1 MNIKDTFIEMY
12 QNTVKASKYVRLVVE
27 TIEGEAKVYKLCRGT
42 KPHVGIKHR
51 ILVKNNKQNVSV
63 TMSKMS
69 KINRLREQ
77 QISGLQKKKIK
88 NPSSAAKVQENAM
101 SSIV

>member
-1 MNIKDTFIEMY
+1 MTSQESEYKRYFYWN
-12 QNTVKASKYVRLVVE
+12 VSKYSESFKNVRLVVE
-27 TIEGEAKVYKLCRGT
+27 TIKGEAKAYKLCQGT

-63 TMSKMS
+63 TISKMS

-77 QISGLQKKKIK
+77 QISGLQKK
-88 NPSSAAKVQENAM
+88 NN
-101 SSIV
+101 

>member
-12 QNTVKASKYVRLVVE
+12 QNTEKALKYVRVVVE
-27 TIEGEAKVYKLCRGT
+27 TIKVEAKVYKLCRGT

-77 QISGLQKKKIK
+77 QISGLQKTK
-88 NPSSAAKVQENAM
+88 N
-101 SSIV
+101 

>member
-27 TIEGEAKVYKLCRGT
+27 TIKGEAKAYKLCQGT

-63 TMSKMS
+63 TISKMS

-77 QISGLQKKKIK
+77 QISGLQKK
-88 NPSSAAKVQENAM
+88 NN
-101 SSIV
+101 

>member
-1 MNIKDTFIEMY
+1 MTSQESEYKRYFYWN
-12 QNTVKASKYVRLVVE
+12 VSKYSESFKNVRLVVE
-27 TIEGEAKVYKLCRGT
+27 TIKGEAKVYKLCRGT

-77 QISGLQKKKIK
+77 QISGLQKTK
-88 NPSSAAKVQENAM
+88 N
-101 SSIV
+101 

>member
-1 MNIKDTFIEMY
+1 MTSQESEYKRYFYWN
-12 QNTVKASKYVRLVVE
+12 VSKYSESFKNVRLVVE
-27 TIEGEAKVYKLCRGT
+27 TIKGEAKVYKLCRGT

-77 QISGLQKKKIK
+77 QISGLQKTQ
-88 NPSSAAKVQENAM
+88 N
-101 SSIV
+101 